1 MARSGLEVLTPLDAA
16 DALQFSL
23 SVANGG
29 FRHSKPSFRP
39 AGLGRDLPD
48 AFPSSLPESSP

>member
-39 AGLGRDLPD
+39 AGLGRLPAD
-48 AFPSSLPESSP
+48 TNDS